1 MCMFRR
7 IVEDHQ
13 DESFSSIENAREYAE
28 SAEKSSGMR
37 FRGFLNR
44 LKSLDVR
51 GKYLEIGAGSGLLA
65 AMIAGNHKDVS
76 ITAAEISPDMITV
89 ANENIKKKGLDS
101 QIQFIA
107 ANIEDESVLQSLGKY
122 DLIYSTFS
130 LHHWENPKQMIG
142 NSMKLLND
150 RGVLMIYDLRRVW
163 WLYWIPRQTGFLK
176 SIRSSYKAH
185 EIREALREMGV
196 GKFEIT
202 SIFPFFMQNITIWK

>member
-1 MCMFRR
+1 MFRR

-44 LKSLDVR
+44 LKSLDIR
-51 GKYLEIGAGSGLLA
+51 GRYLEIGAGSGLLA
-65 AMIAGNHKDVS
+65 AMIVGNHKDVN
-76 ITAAEISPDMITV
+76 ITAVEISPDMITV

-101 QIQFIA
+101 QIQFVA
-107 ANIEDESVLQSLGKY
+107 ANIEDENVLQSLGTY

-130 LHHWENPKQMIG
+130 LHHWENPTEMIR
-142 NSMKLLND
+142 NSMRLLND
-150 RGVLMIYDLRRVW
+150 GGVLMIHDLRRVW

-176 SIRSSYKAH
+176 SIRAAYKSH
-185 EIREALREMGV
+185 EIKATLKEMGV
-196 GKFEIT
+196 SKFKIT
-202 SIFPFFMQNITIWK
+202 SIFPFFMQIITIWK